1 MKGVGIIMPAVHRP
15 VVLAVAL
22 LSAGCS
28 SLLGSEAGLPVP
40 KDPGTI
46 VVTVRDSAGSPVADV
61 EVQVHDI
68 PNSVRSTYSISQRT
82 NRGGVV
88 EMTYIPAG
96 PRRVEVKP
104 PPGFRPAAGSPIT
117 PIDVI
122 KGASVSLTVV
132 LERL

>member
-1 MKGVGIIMPAVHRP
+1 MIMPAVHRP
-15 VVLAVAL
+15 VVFAVAL

-46 VVTVRDSAGSPVADV
+46 VVTVRDSAGSPIADA

-68 PNSVRSTYSISQRT
+68 PNSVGSTYSISQRT

-104 PPGFRPAAGSPIT
+104 PPGFRAAADVLIQS
-117 PIDVI
+117 IDVI
-122 KGASVSLTVV
+122 KDASVSVTVV
-132 LERL
+132 LERQ

>member
-1 MKGVGIIMPAVHRP
+1 MIMPAVHRP
-15 VVLAVAL
+15 VVFAVAWLSVAL

-46 VVTVRDSAGSPVADV
+46 VVTVRDSAGSPIADV

-68 PNSVRSTYSISQRT
+68 PNSVGSTYSIGQRT

-88 EMTYIPAG
+88 EITYVPAG

-104 PPGFRPAAGSPIT
+104 PPGFRAAAGSLIT

-122 KGASVSLTVV
+122 KDASVSVTVV
-132 LERL
+132 LERQ

>member
-1 MKGVGIIMPAVHRP
+1 MIMPAVHRH
-15 VVLAVAL
+15 VVFVVAL
-22 LSAGCS
+22 LSVGCS

-46 VVTVRDSAGSPVADV
+46 VVSVRDSGGRPIADV

-68 PNSVRSTYSISQRT
+68 PNSVGSTYSIGQRT
-82 NRGGVV
+82 NRDGAV

-104 PPGFRPAAGSPIT
+104 PPGFRAGPDSSIT
-117 PIDVI
+117 QVDVI
-122 KGASVSLTVV
+122 KDASVSVTFV
-132 LERL
+132 LSK